1 LKEQNAKMRAEL
13 KELNQKLTDT
23 IERLRVRTLNKSKSS
38 KNTEL
43 TLEKALT
50 NSHKQI
56 KLYEQELGFLEI
68 RVQEGDQIDRIQSL
82 QEELYQKQKDE
93 DQLKKQ
99 VSKSSKILKK
109 SEKLLESS
117 LNERSHKE
125 RVSLYF

>member
-1 LKEQNAKMRAEL
+1 MRAEL